1 MQSYCTTVAKI
12 KKVKPGT
19 LPDGRA
25 EMWRN
30 VAPSFQ
36 RQLVVPSMR
45 QSAFFF
51 GHEARILS
59 SSETFMTAFNVGFH
73 VSFEIHLEIPSFRCS
88 G

>member
-12 KKVKPGT
+12 KKVKQGT

-25 EMWRN
+25 ECGVMWHH
-30 VAPSFQ
+30 PFKGIW
-36 RQLVVPSMR
+36 R

-73 VSFEIHLEIPSFRCS
+73 VSFEIRLEIPSFRCS